1 MKKLTY
7 LALLLLCIFSCK
19 KKNDDI
25 IPFSPRE
32 FNSEVD
38 GVLIPGSFIYAFWRG
53 GQLTL
58 PIDLAKQGG
67 GAFLI
72 SDLKKGTY
80 QFGRKYL
87 NSIKFTQ
94 RKTDTGFHTNTTF
107 SSGGSLTIDN
117 FNEKDSTIS
126 GTFAYTIAS
135 LKDTM
140 EVITVKNGVFK
151 NIPIVSND
159 KSKIKGTISGKVD
172 NEDFIYPFTTMNIW
186 SNGNFSLGNLNDY
199 IYRGWH
205 FAVPNLDAGT
215 YDALELVKNNDLRIS
230 MSNYP
235 KYKTFDVINSGTL
248 KITKNDKVNKTIECS
263 FDGKLSEPFK
273 PFQSVELKNI
283 QLKFSY

>member
-7 LALLLLCIFSCK
+7 LTLLLLFIFSCK

-25 IPFSPRE
+25 SLNLPEFSL
-32 FNSEVD
+32 EVD
-38 GVLIPGSFIYAFWRG
+38 GERIQGTFNHAFWRS
-53 GQLTL
+53 GQLKI
-58 PIDLAKQGG
+58 PISIVKFGG

-80 QFGRKYL
+80 QFGRKYP
-87 NSIKFTQ
+87 NSIIFTK
-94 RKTDTGFHTNTTF
+94 RNTDIGFHTNTTF

-135 LKDTM
+135 LKDTTNT
-140 EVITVKNGVFK
+140 ITIKNGVFK

-159 KSKIKGTISGKVD
+159 KSKMKGSLNGSVD
-172 NEDFIYPFTTMNIW
+172 NEYSVYPFTTTGI
-186 SNGNFSLGNLNDY
+186 SQSGNFSAGNSNDY
-199 IYRGWH
+199 FYRTWH
-205 FAVPNLDAGT
+205 FSVPNLDLGT

-230 MSNYP
+230 MSNYI
-235 KYKTFDVINSGTL
+235 YKTFNVTNNGTL

-263 FDGKLSEPFK
+263 FDGNLSEPFK